1 MLTTI
6 YARVWVHEWVSVGG
20 WFYIGVSLV
29 SCVHSLI
36 LLNNSVQVYVISAL
50 ELKFGHR
57 NGVSAVGVWFNK
69 QHWVW
74 GGWQRCRIVVGKVSR
89 AHRKSR
95 WQQKVQNVSIQRSI
109 VKNQWG
115 EMDMLPN
122 SRIHNTLKLKLWT
135 NSTPNYLNKLNRSL
149 WTLS

>member
-57 NGVSAVGVWFNK
+57 NGVSQWVYELTNNIECEVGGKGVGSSSEKF
-69 QHWVW
+69 HVHTESP
-74 GGWQRCRIVVGKVSR
+74 GGSKRCKMFPYRGR
-89 AHRKSR
+89 
-95 WQQKVQNVSIQRSI
+95 
-109 VKNQWG
+109 
-115 EMDMLPN
+115 
-122 SRIHNTLKLKLWT
+122 
-135 NSTPNYLNKLNRSL
+135 
-149 WTLS
+149 

>member
-1 MLTTI
+1 M
-6 YARVWVHEWVSVGG
+6 GG

-57 NGVSAVGVWFNK
+57 NGVSQWVYELTNNIECEVGGK
-69 QHWVW
+69 
-74 GGWQRCRIVVGKVSR
+74 GVGSSSEKFHVHTESQV
-89 AHRKSR
+89 AA
-95 WQQKVQNVSIQRSI
+95 KVQNVSIQRSI

-122 SRIHNTLKLKLWT
+122 SRIHNTLKLKL
-135 NSTPNYLNKLNRSL
+135 
-149 WTLS
+149 